1 MEIRLKV
8 EEYVYERIKALRA
21 QHPGQYQNVSIMR
34 MNAMKFLPNFF
45 EKGQVINEQIKSQ
58 AKLYV
63 IYMHSLNT
71 SHPFPWSAEQDVFP
85 ISWPTFQGEKAQGSY
100 Y

>member
-21 QHPGQYQNVSIMR
+21 QNSGQYQNVSIMR

-45 EKGQVINEQIKSQ
+45 EKGQVRDTKVQQVS
-58 AKLYV
+58 
-63 IYMHSLNT
+63 T
-71 SHPFPWSAEQDVFP
+71 SIH
-85 ISWPTFQGEKAQGSY
+85 
-100 Y
+100 